1 MCETQLF
8 IYIFNIYGGL
18 GGGGGRGLPST
29 KADVHWILLSFIYM
43 FIFLIPPP
51 PPPPTHT
58 HTHKIHFNSFSRNC
72 ITDMANCGM
81 SWNFPVSTVKT
92 VIPLSLS
99 EAERK
104 LVVMDSFSEV
114 VNFARI
120 PAFLDDHG
128 SKDSSK
134 PSDLLRVSFFCRQKM
149 LKYDL
154 YMQA

>member
-1 MCETQLF
+1 
-8 IYIFNIYGGL
+8 
-18 GGGGGRGLPST
+18 
-29 KADVHWILLSFIYM
+29 
-43 FIFLIPPP
+43 
-51 PPPPTHT
+51 
-58 HTHKIHFNSFSRNC
+58 
-72 ITDMANCGM
+72 MANCGM

-92 VIPLSLS
+92 IIPLSLS

-134 PSDLLRVSFFCRQKM
+134 PSDLLKASFFCRQKM

-154 YMQA
+154 